1 MKSLIFSTIMLEVA
15 SKITIRYIGGLF
27 GANYI
32 LNRHFV
38 SENAW
43 RRPNCEV
50 AEYIRTYTFSVQ
62 TNLFSRII
70 GGLVRL
76 ADYRGDTV
84 YIIYIHTY
92 IHLIDTHIYIY
103 TYIP

>member
-50 AEYIRTYTFSVQ
+50 AEYIRIYFFC
-62 TNLFSRII
+62 TNEF
-70 GGLVRL
+70 V
-76 ADYRGDTV
+76 
-84 YIIYIHTY
+84 
-92 IHLIDTHIYIY
+92 
-103 TYIP
+103 